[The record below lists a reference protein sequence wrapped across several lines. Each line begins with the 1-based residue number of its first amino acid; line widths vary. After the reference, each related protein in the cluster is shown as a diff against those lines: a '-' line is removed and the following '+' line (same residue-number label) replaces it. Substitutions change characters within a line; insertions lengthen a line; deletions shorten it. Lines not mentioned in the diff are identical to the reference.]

1 MLKGKTQIAWPVAAV
16 LLIFSALL
24 FAHHSA
30 SLYDRDHPVTVT
42 GNVTEYR
49 FLNPHVQIY
58 FEVRSEDGAADKWLA
73 ESGPPQRLFR
83 AGWNAKS
90 LRVGDK
96 ITVKGFP
103 VKDGRK
109 ILSIVHLSGENIP
122 ALTEGAE

>member
-1 MLKGKTQIAWPVAAV
+1 MKSKVWTVLTAGSA
-16 LLIFSALL
+16 LLISTASL

-30 SLYDRDHPVTVT
+30 SLYDRDHPVTVI

-58 FEVRSEDGAADKWLA
+58 FEVVGEDGTAEKWLA

-90 LRVGDK
+90 LKVGDK
-96 ITVKGFP
+96 ISVKGFP

-109 ILSIVHLSGENIP
+109 ILSIVNLTGEHLP
-122 ALTEGAE
+122 ALTEGAD

>member
-1 MLKGKTQIAWPVAAV
+1 MKSTAATV
-16 LLIFSALL
+16 ISAAAAMLIFSASL

-30 SLYDRDHPVTVT
+30 SLYDRDHPVTVI
-42 GNVTEYR
+42 GVVTEYR

-58 FEVRSEDGAADKWLA
+58 FEAKGEDGTPEKWLA

-90 LRVGDK
+90 LKVGDK
-96 ITVKGFP
+96 ISVKGFP

-109 ILSIVHLSGENIP
+109 ILSIVNLTGEHLP
-122 ALTEGAE
+122 ALTEGAD